1 MQQTLERFIK
11 ALRGVDVP
19 VSIGESIDA
28 HNAVEL
34 VPVPPP

>member
-11 ALRGVDVP
+11 ALRGVDVQ

-34 VPVPPP
+34 VGFTD